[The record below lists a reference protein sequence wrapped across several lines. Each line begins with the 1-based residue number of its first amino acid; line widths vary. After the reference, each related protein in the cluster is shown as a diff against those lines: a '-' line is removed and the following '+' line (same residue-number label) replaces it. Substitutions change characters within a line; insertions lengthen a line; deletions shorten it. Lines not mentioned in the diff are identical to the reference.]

1 MYVSRC
7 DTLRTSLHL
16 YNIMARNAQFRF
28 NLREISD
35 TPKTQEHSYLKG
47 GRSEN
52 CIFKNGCF
60 IKGFVFT
67 EEGLFPNK
75 NNASMSTF
83 FFNVREVIL
92 SILYILGSVGVS
104 GRSWKEKSKGNSLQ
118 IAQGHR
124 E

>member
-35 TPKTQEHSYLKG
+35 TPKTQEHSDLKG

-60 IKGFVFT
+60 IKGRKW
-67 EEGLFPNK
+67 LWKCSRLNK
-75 NNASMSTF
+75 TKDMTCNTQSQ
-83 FFNVREVIL
+83 NVT
-92 SILYILGSVGVS
+92 
-104 GRSWKEKSKGNSLQ
+104 
-118 IAQGHR
+118 
-124 E
+124 